1 MRELQTIDCWLH
13 LNSLFI
19 NLTNT
24 EAMLFGTSRKLA
36 HARINQFSVTICGFA
51 IKRVTEFKY
60 LGVVLDERLS
70 WNEHVKAVV
79 SKAGRR
85 VGMLGGVRRYITF
98 QSANVIYMSV
108 IRPILE
114 YCAGVWAC
122 CGEVNSE
129 SLEALQ
135 RRAGR
140 IVIKTSSSDTAME
153 ALELQSL
160 KTRRNDHFFKLVRKC
175 A

>member
-1 MRELQTIDCWLH
+1 MNADDTVVYFSAPIQATLVRELQAIDCWLH

-19 NLTNT
+19 NLAKT
-24 EAMLFGTSRKLA
+24 ETMLFGTSQRL
-36 HARINQFSVTICGFA
+36 ARINQFSVTISGFA
-51 IKRVTEFKY
+51 IKRVTELKY
-60 LGVVLDERLS
+60 LCVILDERLS
-70 WNEHVKAVV
+70 WNKNVKAIV
-79 SKAGRR
+79 SKSGRR
-85 VGMLGGVRRYITF
+85 VGMLGRVRRYITF
-98 QSANVIYMSV
+98 QSANAIYMST

-140 IVIKTSSSDTAME
+140 IVRAVVS
-153 ALELQSL
+153 LQW
-160 KTRRNDHFFKLVRKC
+160 KP
-175 A
+175 